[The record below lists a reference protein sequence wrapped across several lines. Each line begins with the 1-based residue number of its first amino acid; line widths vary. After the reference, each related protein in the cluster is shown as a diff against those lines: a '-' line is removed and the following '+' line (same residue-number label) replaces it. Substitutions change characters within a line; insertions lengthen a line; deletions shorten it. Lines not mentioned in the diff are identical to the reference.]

1 MNDGLHYLSGLLV
14 QEHIDELLHE
24 ADNDRLVRS
33 GRQSRRQR
41 RRRLMRQARL
51 RPATAR

>member
-33 GRQSRRQR
+33 GRKSRRQR
-41 RRRLMRQARL
+41 RRLVRYAGL